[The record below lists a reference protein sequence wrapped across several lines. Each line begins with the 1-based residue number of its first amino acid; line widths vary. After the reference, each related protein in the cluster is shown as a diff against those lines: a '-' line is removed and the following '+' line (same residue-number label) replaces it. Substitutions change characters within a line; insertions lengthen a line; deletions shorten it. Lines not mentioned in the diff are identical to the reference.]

1 MQDLRAKSSI
11 EQIAKN
17 ALIANA
23 NHIKFNDENYV
34 IIKEN
39 DYNEMM
45 KNYADMDNTITQN
58 LIEKE
63 IAKEMPKDFDDVF
76 IVAKSM
82 LNPHPDVAE
91 IRRTVREI
99 KAKYP
104 NLFIDMNEYFKNVM
118 DFDD

>member
-1 MQDLRAKSSI
+1 MNLTQTAESALKKGISRINFENKDQVRI
-11 EQIAKN
+11 EEAEYKN
-17 ALIANA
+17 LLDTCE
-23 NHIKFNDENYV
+23 K
-34 IIKEN
+34 
-39 DYNEMM
+39 
-45 KNYADMDNTITQN
+45 MDATITQN

-82 LNPHPDVAE
+82 LNPHPNATE

>member
-1 MQDLRAKSSI
+1 MQDLGMDSQL
-11 EQIAKN
+11 ETIARN
-17 ALIANA
+17 ALIAKS
-23 NHIKFNDENYV
+23 NHIKFNNENYV

-45 KNYADMDNTITQN
+45 KNYKDMDNEITQN

-82 LNPHPDVAE
+82 LNEHPNEAE

-99 KAKYP
+99 KTRYP
-104 NLFIDMNEYFKNVM
+104 NLFIDVNEYFKSVM
-118 DFDD
+118 EIDD